1 MKKLLI
7 ILIAMFMLFGC
18 GSKSEDGGT
27 DGSDVASTSE
37 VTIQVPADI
46 MSMDPQLATDGQSFT
61 AQNLCF
67 AGLLQLDADG
77 NPVPDMAESYTV
89 SEDGCVYT
97 FTLRDSYWSNGDKV
111 TADDYVYAWKRL
123 VSPELVSDYN
133 WILETANVVGAGC
146 YDPDSGLTVDDLGVK
161 ALDEKTLEVTLTQ
174 PTGFFTQI
182 VTFPST
188 FPLNQKFY
196 ESVGDQYAL
205 KLENILF
212 CGPYK
217 MTSWDA
223 SYGYSFELND
233 SYYDYENYKG
243 KYADKLNFRIV
254 SDTQSALLDYNAK
267 NIDVVSLSGA
277 QVKANENVEGFIKKL
292 GSYNFYLLFNINY
305 LKDGAN
311 QATSNINVRKAIAY
325 GIDREDIASAL
336 NDGSVAT
343 YGIIPNKLA
352 ANPETGKDF
361 REDAGDL
368 LSFDQDLAK
377 QAYADACA
385 ELGVDKIS
393 LNLMYSSDQGDP
405 EIVAATRIAAQL
417 EEIGFEVELNAQV
430 KKSRLNV
437 YQHVNTE
444 ENGATLPEDEW
455 YADFEVSLTRWG
467 PDYGDPQTYMD
478 LFKSENISNNNGGY
492 KSEKYDEL
500 IAEAEAAGTSSID
513 RWNDFI
519 EAEKVLI
526 AEDYGVTPVFQNGSA
541 MLINPRMSGIEFHS
555 ASVDV
560 YRHIVVSE

>member
-18 GSKSEDGGT
+18 GSKSEES
-27 DGSDVASTSE
+27 GSDVASSSE

-77 NPVPDMAESYTV
+77 NPVPDMAEDYTV
-89 SEDGCVYT
+89 SDDGCVYT

-111 TADDYVYAWKRL
+111 TANDYVYAWKRL

-188 FPLNQKFY
+188 FPLNEKFY

-223 SYGYSFELND
+223 SYGYTFELND
-233 SYYDYENYKG
+233 SYYDYENYKA
-243 KYADKLNFRIV
+243 KYAEKLNFRIV

-267 NIDVVSLSGA
+267 NIDVVALSGA

-292 GSYNFYLLFNINY
+292 GSYNFYLMFNISY
-305 LKDGAN
+305 LKDDAN
-311 QATSNINVRKAIAY
+311 QATANMNVRKAIAY
-325 GIDREDIASAL
+325 GIDREDIASTL

-352 ANPETGKDF
+352 ANPETGADF

-377 QAYADACA
+377 QAYADACK

-405 EIVAATRIAAQL
+405 EIVTATRIAAQL

-478 LFKSENISNNNGGY
+478 LFKSANISNNNGGY
-492 KSEKYDEL
+492 KSEKYDAL

>member
-18 GSKSEDGGT
+18 GSKSEES
-27 DGSDVASTSE
+27 GSDVASSSE

-89 SEDGCVYT
+89 SDDGCVYT

-111 TADDYVYAWKRL
+111 TANDYVYAWKRL

-188 FPLNQKFY
+188 FPLNEKFY

-223 SYGYSFELND
+223 SYGYTFELND
-233 SYYDYENYKG
+233 SYYDYENYKA
-243 KYADKLNFRIV
+243 KYAEKLNFRIV

-267 NIDVVSLSGA
+267 NIDVVALSGA

-292 GSYNFYLLFNINY
+292 GSYNFYLMFNISY
-305 LKDGAN
+305 LKDDAN
-311 QATSNINVRKAIAY
+311 QATANMNVRKAIAY
-325 GIDREDIASAL
+325 GIDREDIASTL

-352 ANPETGKDF
+352 ANPETGADF

-377 QAYADACA
+377 QAYADACK

-405 EIVAATRIAAQL
+405 EIVTATRIAAQL

-478 LFKSENISNNNGGY
+478 LFKSANISNNNGGY
-492 KSEKYDEL
+492 KSEKYDAL